1 MNPIDKRI
9 SEIKEVLGITPK
21 ALEGAETKANEVMHT
36 TNNGAG
42 AELIPENVLLN
53 EVVNLIPTYS
63 SLLSALPGN
72 HGTNMPKS
80 ATVPVLGEVGF
91 FQGEDEWTN
100 NSTADEGIYDGV
112 VGNGKPATAEISI
125 NQKKLV
131 LRIPISDDQLRYS
144 VKNVEEWVKSLIA
157 QSAARTI
164 ESMIINADVDGDINN
179 LTGAGNAKH
188 HTRLGHVGLRSVAL
202 ADATMKYDMGAM
214 DATDFFALNN
224 ILGDLAANPADIL
237 FLMSRSTLNKASTI
251 DTFLEAYKSG
261 KDSTIHTGAIGNLLG
276 SDVFVARD
284 FWKTNATGV
293 IDAVGTNNVKG
304 GVIAMHK
311 SAVQYGFGQEFKL
324 EVVRVPAKGIM
335 LIGYFD
341 FGFSIVNKLA
351 GQTDP
356 TVALGYNA
364 TLF

>member
-1 MNPIDKRI
+1 MNQIDKRI
-9 SEIKEVLGITPK
+9 SEIKEVLGLSEK
-21 ALEGAETKANEVMHT
+21 AHTVGAETKAGEVMHT
-36 TNNGAG
+36 TNAGAG
-42 AELIPENVLLN
+42 AELVPENVLLN
-53 EVVNLIPTYS
+53 EVINLIPTYS

-72 HGTNMPKS
+72 HGANMPKS

-91 FQGEDEWTN
+91 FEGEGEWQDN
-100 NSTADEGIYDGV
+100 GDGLYDGV
-112 VGNGKPATAEISI
+112 VGNGKAATGEIVI
-125 NQKKLV
+125 DQKKLV

-144 VKNVEEWVKSLIA
+144 VKNVEEWVKTLIA

-164 ESMIINADVDGDINN
+164 ESMIINSDLDGDINN

-188 HTRLGHVGLRSVAL
+188 HTRLGHVGLRSKAL

-214 DATDFFALNN
+214 DATDFFAVMN
-224 ILGDLAANPADIL
+224 ILGDLAANPADVL
-237 FLMSRSTLNKASTI
+237 YLLSRSTLNKASTI

-284 FWKTNATGV
+284 FWKTNATGAV
-293 IDAVGTNNVKG
+293 DAVGANNVKG
-304 GVIAMHK
+304 GVIALHK

-356 TVALGYNA
+356 SIGIGYNA